1 MTLISYGHNF
11 KAYSV
16 LPFSYLLWKM
26 IEQSTNK
33 LIIDLKD
40 YNFNLLALM
49 SFTIL
54 PSTYDT
60 LLHKLVKRSTD
71 ALLYLLESSKKPSW
85 PES

>member
-1 MTLISYGHNF
+1 
-11 KAYSV
+11 
-16 LPFSYLLWKM
+16 
-26 IEQSTNK
+26 
-33 LIIDLKD
+33 
-40 YNFNLLALM
+40 LM